1 MSMIFLLLLI
11 PYCIF
16 PVLSAQDDGLVLLKI
31 KEQLNTTE
39 YLSSWVEGF
48 NFCNGSGN
56 NATHVYIDCTS
67 TGRVR
72 TLILSNFYFFHISTP
87 FPEAICDLTELEFL
101 SMDHFYVSSGQ
112 FPSCFNKLVN
122 LQKIFMYK
130 TVFYSTVPEFLN
142 NKNLTRIE
150 ISSSGLYGPIP
161 PSLSALPNLET
172 LDLSWNFLNG
182 TIPAELAHN
191 PPAYLTLRENQMW
204 GQLPRCWGN
213 YVSIDLSH
221 NYFSGDASV
230 LFGKQNTVTYI
241 DLKFNHFEFNLSNV
255 VFPEKLTKLDLSYN
269 KIYGNVPE
277 SLNRHAMLNL
287 DLSNNGLC
295 GEIPQGGNIS
305 LYPSAVFE
313 YNPCLC
319 GTPLPPCSNL
329 APAPTP

>member
-31 KEQLNTTE
+31 KEQLHTSE
-39 YLSSWVEGF
+39 SYLSSWVKGF
-48 NFCNGSGN
+48 NFCNGFVNDQS
-56 NATHVYIDCTS
+56 HVYIDCTS

-72 TLILSNFYFFHISTP
+72 TLDFH
-87 FPEAICDLTELEFL
+87 
-101 SMDHFYVSSGQ
+101 
-112 FPSCFNKLVN
+112 
-122 LQKIFMYK
+122 
-130 TVFYSTVPEFLN
+130 STVPEFLN

-191 PPAYLTLRENQMW
+191 PPANLILRGNKMW

-329 APAPTP
+329 APAPAPY